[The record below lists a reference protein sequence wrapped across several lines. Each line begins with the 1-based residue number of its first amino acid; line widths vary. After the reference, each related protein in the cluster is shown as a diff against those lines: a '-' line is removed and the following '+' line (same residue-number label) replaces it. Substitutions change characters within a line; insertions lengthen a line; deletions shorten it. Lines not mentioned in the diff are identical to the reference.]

1 MFNDWNR
8 LKLPEGSLSWSNVAL
23 GKFKFVAM
31 VFQLPASCQLI
42 FAADLGNFPA
52 DWLPSCNS
60 GLHELSWICWICP
73 RWVWFFCWFI
83 HHLLYVSSSLM
94 AFSKST
100 RTSPVVFHSGE
111 LWRCV
116 EVHTR
121 AKMHACQNLLNVAV
135 RMTPSTN
142 TSLRRLHLARLLG
155 TSIRRL
161 VSWCL
166 LTWIVATVCGLSP
179 SFIKSYVSIIDYNL

>member
-1 MFNDWNR
+1 MAMFNGWTM

-23 GKFKFVAM
+23 GKFV
-31 VFQLPASCQLI
+31 VGVPVASCQFDFCRSWEFSCRL
-42 FAADLGNFPA
+42 AAIMQFWIA
-52 DWLPSCNS
+52 
-60 GLHELSWICWICP
+60 WICWICP

-116 EVHTR
+116 EVTYSG
-121 AKMHACQNLLNVAV
+121 KDACMPETCWMLQWEW
-135 RMTPSTN
+135 
-142 TSLRRLHLARLLG
+142 RRLQIPPCEDS
-155 TSIRRL
+155 T
-161 VSWCL
+161 WQDCL
-166 LTWIVATVCGLSP
+166 ELR
-179 SFIKSYVSIIDYNL
+179 